1 MPAKKNRRNVLM
13 MSLLFLLF
21 LAVMILALSD
31 KETLSFKT
39 FGVAII
45 LSTFWF
51 LHHATSSLEI
61 QL

>member
-1 MPAKKNRRNVLM
+1 M

-39 FGVAII
+39 FGVAIM
-45 LSTFWF
+45 L
-51 LHHATSSLEI
+51 
-61 QL
+61 

>member
-1 MPAKKNRRNVLM
+1 M

-21 LAVMILALSD
+21 LVVMILALSD

-51 LHHATSSLEI
+51 LHHATSSLEL